1 MDGMNVNVFFA
12 YEWLFSP
19 IQIEPPSNLQTYSIN
34 VSFKFITWLIQLTDF
49 FDRMEKKPWEKP
61 GSVGGAVPLW
71 PEEPVVCY
79 NCSKVRF

>member
-34 VSFKFITWLIQLTDF
+34 VSFKFITWLIQ
-49 FDRMEKKPWEKP
+49 
-61 GSVGGAVPLW
+61 
-71 PEEPVVCY
+71 
-79 NCSKVRF
+79 